1 MMNFLHQLAH
11 SLRQAAEQ
19 RLRSWTRPANHGP
32 VLNAGLD
39 LTRCRSELVMEN
51 ALLRQQLI
59 VLERGSGLAF
69 ASYARQIRR
78 PQLN

>member
-1 MMNFLHQLAH
+1 MSFLHQLAH

-19 RLRSWTRPANHGP
+19 RLRSWIRPENRGP

-51 ALLRQQLI
+51 VLLRRQQLI
-59 VLERGSGLAF
+59 VLERGLTPH
-69 ASYARQIRR
+69 ARSDV
-78 PQLN
+78 LS